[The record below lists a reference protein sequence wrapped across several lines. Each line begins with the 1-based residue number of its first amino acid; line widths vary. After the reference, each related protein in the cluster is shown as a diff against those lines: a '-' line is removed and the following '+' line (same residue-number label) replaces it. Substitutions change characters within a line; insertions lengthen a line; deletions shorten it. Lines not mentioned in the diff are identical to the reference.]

1 MKIKQIEFVKAY
13 TALKNLQDLELR
25 IPSNIALKLFQVKK
39 LCEKQYEF
47 QTEQQLNI
55 LKQCGATPKKDGS
68 WFIEDADKRIECIT
82 KLKELD
88 ELDIDVD
95 YTSKDIVLDGSYD
108 LSINDIEA
116 LSPFINFT

>member
-13 TALKNLQDLELR
+13 VALKNLQDLELR
-25 IPSNIALKLFQVKK
+25 IPSNVALILFQVKK

-55 LKQCGATPKKDGS
+55 LKQCGAEPKKDGS
-68 WFIEDADKRIECIT
+68 WVIEDIDRRTECLK

-88 ELDIDVD
+88 ELEIDVD
-95 YTSKDIVLDGSYD
+95 YTPKNIVLDGSYN
-108 LSINDIEA
+108 LTINDIEA
-116 LSPFINFT
+116 LSSFINFT